1 MNLSITSQILIIGYG
16 NPHRQDDRAGHAV
29 ADILREW
36 KESCSIDSLVVT
48 TAYQLDL
55 NMVEDMINAD
65 AVIFIDAHLTSYSDT
80 VEVEELKPR
89 RSTNFT
95 THLFTAHDLVALAS
109 QLYATE
115 PRCWLVSLPGS
126 EFDLGEELSQ
136 ETAEKVHLA
145 ADAIKKLIKD
155 TFGE

>member
-1 MNLSITSQILIIGYG
+1 MNSLITSKIRVIGYG

-36 KESCSIDSLVVT
+36 KEANSLDSLTIT

-55 NMVEDMINAD
+55 NMVDDMVDAD
-65 AVIFIDAHLTSYSDT
+65 AVIFIDAHLTSYSSD
-80 VEVEELKPR
+80 VEVEELKAH

-95 THLFTAHDLVALAS
+95 THLFTAHDLVALAAH
-109 QLYATE
+109 LYDAE

-126 EFDLGEELSQ
+126 EFDMGEELSP
-136 ETAEKVHLA
+136 ETAEKVPIA
-145 ADAIKKLIKD
+145 ADAIKKLITD
-155 TFGE
+155 NFAE